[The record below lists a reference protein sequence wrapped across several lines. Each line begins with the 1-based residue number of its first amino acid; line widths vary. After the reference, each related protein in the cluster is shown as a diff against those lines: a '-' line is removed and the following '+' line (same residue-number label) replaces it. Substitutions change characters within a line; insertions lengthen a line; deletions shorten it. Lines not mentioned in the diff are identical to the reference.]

1 MDKREGQLIE
11 TILSYSCK
19 IKEGDKV
26 IIEVLGSNALGFV
39 ERLCEA
45 IDQQLANPHGIFR
58 DETEEA
64 NRLRTIT
71 SEDITK
77 WCTEDLERA
86 QNSDVYIMIKAPD
99 GDNQLATLS
108 KSQQEL
114 YQLKYYKP
122 LYNYVLNNMR
132 WLSMRYPSPGLAKN
146 AGMSLDAF
154 REHYFELCE
163 TDYTEMTEAMASL
176 VSLMS
181 RTDNVRIVGRGTD
194 VTFSIKNMPVHQCDG
209 KINLP
214 DGEVYTAPIKGSIN
228 GQVTFN
234 VPSVFQGVR
243 HENVRLTFENG
254 RVVKEDSSAQGVLT
268 SLLDIDEGSR
278 YVGEFALGVNPFI
291 KEPLGDILFDEKI
304 AGSFHFAL
312 GNCYD
317 NASNGNKSAIH
328 WDLVC
333 VQSPVYGGGEIY
345 FDDVLVRKNG
355 VFLMDAL
362 NKLNA

>member
-1 MDKREGQLIE
+1 MDKREEGLIE
-11 TILSYSCK
+11 TILSYSCCV
-19 IKEGDKV
+19 KEGDKV
-26 IIEVLGSNALGFV
+26 IIEVLGGSALGFV

-45 IDQQLANPHGIFR
+45 INQKSGNSYVVFR
-58 DETEEA
+58 DETKEA
-64 NRLRTIT
+64 NRLRTI
-71 SEDITK
+71 SHEDMVK
-77 WCTEDLERA
+77 WCAEDLERA
-86 QNSDVYIMIKAPD
+86 KNSDVYIMIKAPD
-99 GDNQLATLS
+99 GDNQLATLT
-108 KSQQEL
+108 KLQQEL
-114 YQLKYYKP
+114 YQLNYYKP

-132 WLSMRYPSPGLAKN
+132 WLSMRYPSPGLAMN

-154 REHYFELCE
+154 RERYFQLCE
-163 TDYTEMTEAMASL
+163 TDYTEIAEAM
-176 VSLMS
+176 VSLQSLMD
-181 RTDNVRIVGRGTD
+181 RTDNVRIVGKGTD

-214 DGEVYTAPIKGSIN
+214 DGEVYTAPIKESIN
-228 GQVTFN
+228 GHVIFN
-234 VPSVFQGVR
+234 VPSNFQGVR
-243 HENVRLTFENG
+243 HENVRFTFENG

-268 SLLDIDEGSR
+268 SLLDIDEGAR

-333 VQSPVYGGGEIY
+333 IQSLAYGGGEIY

-355 VFLMDAL
+355 VFLMDTL